1 MLKSAPSQSR
11 GPLYAILLP
20 MPPKLISFEEA
31 LKISGDKRHLL
42 LGNGFSI
49 SWKPDTFRYDSLYNR
64 ANFKKLNPNIK
75 KVFEELKTKDFELVM
90 KSLINT
96 AQVLKVYSPTRKK
109 LIAELER
116 DAIELKNLLVATI
129 ASNHPENP
137 NEISETEYFLAN
149 AFLNHFQNIYT
160 LNYDLLLYW
169 VIMHYNQENEKIKY
183 DDGFRTPDSG
193 KAEYVT
199 WDIEKTRNQNIF
211 YLHGALHIFD
221 EGSELQKYTWINT
234 GVKLIEQIRTALDKN
249 FFPVFVSE
257 GTSKEKKE
265 KIVHSNYLSRGYRSF
280 SAIGNSLFIYGHSLA
295 DNDDHILNL
304 ISKSKLS
311 KLFVSI
317 YGDPNSKDNKK
328 IISKAKLL
336 KQNRK
341 NEKYPLEL
349 HFYDA
354 SKVRIWK

>member
-1 MLKSAPSQSR
+1 MKQDV
-11 GPLYAILLP
+11 
-20 MPPKLISFEEA
+20 ISFQEA
-31 LKISGDKRHLL
+31 LEISGEKRHLL

-64 ANFKKLNPNIK
+64 ANFKKLSPNVK
-75 KVFEELKTKDFELVM
+75 DVFEQLNTKDFELVM
-90 KSLINT
+90 RSIQS
-96 AQVLKVYSPTRKK
+96 AAEILKVYSPSNTKLISEIEHDAKELKK
-109 LIAELER
+109 L
-116 DAIELKNLLVATI
+116 LVNTI
-129 ASNHPENP
+129 ASHHPENP
-137 NEISETEYFLAN
+137 NEITESEYYKSNLFLKN
-149 AFLNHFQNIYT
+149 FQCVYT

-169 VIMHYNQENEKIKY
+169 VIMHYNEVNEKPKY

-221 EGSELQKYTWINT
+221 EGSELQKYTWVNT
-234 GVKLIEQIRTALDKN
+234 GVKLIEQIRKALDKN

-280 SAIGNSLFIYGHSLA
+280 ASIGNSLFIYGHSLA

-304 ISKSKLS
+304 IPKGKIS
-311 KLFVSI
+311 KLFVSL
-317 YGDPNSKDNKK
+317 YGDSSSEENKK
-328 IISKAKLL
+328 IIKKASSFKES
-336 KQNRK
+336 RK
-341 NEKYPLEL
+341 IEKYPLEIY
-349 HFYDA
+349 FYD
-354 SKVRIWK
+354 SSTVKIWK

>member
-1 MLKSAPSQSR
+1 V
-11 GPLYAILLP
+11 
-20 MPPKLISFEEA
+20 KLISFNDA

-75 KVFEELKTKDFELVM
+75 KVFEGLKTKDFELIM
-90 KSLINT
+90 KSLLNT
-96 AQVLKVYSPTRKK
+96 AEILKVYTPSKKK
-109 LIAELER
+109 LISELER
-116 DAIELKNLLVATI
+116 DSIELKHLLVTTI

-137 NEISETEYFLAN
+137 SEISETEYFLAN
-149 AFLNHFQNIYT
+149 TFLDHFQNIYT

-169 VIMHYNQENEKIKY
+169 VIMHYNQENTKAKY

-199 WDIEKTRNQNIF
+199 WDIEKTNKQNIF

-234 GVKLIEQIRTALDKN
+234 GIKLIEQIRAALDKN

-265 KIVHSNYLSRGYRSF
+265 KIVHSNYLSRGFRSF
-280 SAIGNSLFIYGHSLA
+280 SAIGSSLFIYGHSLA

-304 ISKSKLS
+304 IPKGKLS
-311 KLFVSI
+311 KLFISI
-317 YGDPNSKDNKK
+317 YGDLNSDDNKK
-328 IISKAKLL
+328 IIKKAASFS
-336 KQNRK
+336 QNRK
-341 NEKYPLEL
+341 NEKNPLEVF
-349 HFYDA
+349 FYDA
-354 SKVRIWK
+354 SKVAIWK